1 MNDQPNSTT
10 ETKDFD
16 KFSKNLTKIAEKSQK
31 IVQNFLTQQMA
42 EDKKGSSLPPAL
54 GAAFLEMTQQM
65 MTNPEK
71 AFAAQMK
78 LWQDHLA
85 LWQHTA
91 NHAMGTKSP
100 PVIQPQAG
108 DRRFKDPEWDD
119 NPLFSYIK
127 QSYLLM
133 AGWMQSHTENLENMD
148 EGTVRMVDFY
158 TRQFVDAI
166 APSNFALTN
175 PEVLRATAESGGEN
189 LVNGLQNLLN
199 DLERGEGQLRITQTD
214 PEAFKLGETIATT
227 KGEVIY
233 QNDLMQ
239 LLQFTPTT
247 ENVYKRPLLMIP
259 PWINKYYILD
269 LSEKNSFVRWALDQG
284 HTVFIISWVNPD
296 ATLAKKTFEDYMHE
310 GPLAALDAIQKATG
324 EDAINV
330 LGYCIGGTLLA
341 TTLAY
346 LAVKKD
352 TRVHSATFLTAM
364 VDFEDA
370 GELSVFID
378 EAQLADLE
386 QKMEKRGY
394 LEGHEMAAIF
404 NRLRANDLIWSFVVN
419 NYLLGKDP
427 FPFDLLFWNS
437 DSTRMPAAMHS
448 FYLRRMYLENKLIEP
463 GGLTF
468 DGVPIDLR
476 KIEVPTYILACREDH
491 IAPWK
496 STYAATQLYRG
507 PVRFVLSASGH
518 VAGVVNPPKKK
529 KYNFWTADK
538 NPNSPDAWLENA
550 AATDGSWW
558 TDWGK
563 WLAKKG
569 GKKVPARKVGSGALK
584 AIEPAP
590 GSYAKVREI

>member
-10 ETKDFD
+10 ETRDFGQLTE
-16 KFSKNLTKIAEKSQK
+16 NITKIAEKSQK
-31 IVQNFLTQQMA
+31 IVQDFLARQTA
-42 EDKKGSSLPPAL
+42 GDKKGSTLPPAL

-65 MTNPEK
+65 IANPEK
-71 AFAAQMK
+71 PFAAQMG
-78 LWQDHLA
+78 LWQDYMA

-91 NHAMGTKSP
+91 SHAMGTKSP
-100 PVIQPQAG
+100 PVIQPQPG
-108 DRRFKDPEWDD
+108 DRRFKDPAWDE
-119 NPLFSYIK
+119 NPLFAYIK
-127 QSYLLM
+127 QSYLLT
-133 AGWMQSHTENLENMD
+133 ARWMQSNTSNVDNMD
-148 EGTVRMVDFY
+148 EGTARMVDFY

-199 DLERGEGQLRITQTD
+199 DLERGEGKLRIMQTD

-227 KGEVIY
+227 KGKVIY

-296 ATLAKKTFEDYMHE
+296 ETLAKKTFEDYMHE
-310 GPLAALDAIQKATG
+310 GPLAALDAIQKATD
-324 EDAINV
+324 EDSINV

-394 LEGHEMAAIF
+394 LEGHEMATIF
-404 NRLRANDLIWSFVVN
+404 NKLRANDLIWSFVVN

-476 KIEVPTYILACREDH
+476 KIEVPAYILACREDH

-529 KYNFWTADK
+529 KYNFWTAGK
-538 NPNSPDAWLENA
+538 NPTSPDAWLESA

-569 GKKVPARKVGSGALK
+569 GQKVAARKVGSGALK
-584 AIEPAP
+584 PIEAAP
-590 GSYAKVREI
+590 GSYAKVRAT